1 MSDASR
7 PINAR
12 AVFAAVALHK
22 LLAGMDDPEEHFH
35 QMEDSYT
42 DLCQQAW
49 RIADRMVKVGEDAS
63 YGGQDGGQ
71 IVPVAGSEDE

>member
-1 MSDASR
+1 MNDEAQ
-7 PINAR
+7 PLNAR
-12 AVFAAVALHK
+12 TVFAAVALHK

-49 RIADRMVKVGEDAS
+49 RIADRMVRV
-63 YGGQDGGQ
+63 GQDATARGQ
-71 IVPVAGSEDE
+71 AASANDPEKQ